1 MNILFIYSIRNAM
14 LREKPLKGQEDI
26 QLGIAQ
32 LSAVLK
38 QEGHHTGLLVLD
50 RKYGKKN
57 LVRLVR
63 KMHYGRFDLVCFSS
77 VFSEFAFI
85 REVASYVK
93 HHFQAFTL
101 LGGSHV
107 TVSPHTS
114 YLDTFD
120 ALCIGEGEEALA
132 ELARGLEK
140 GRDISRI
147 RNLWVK
153 QDGQVIRNPSR
164 PFLQDLD
171 ALPLADRELFQ
182 EQIFEPESRIS
193 VLLGRGCPY
202 QCTYCC
208 NHKIREVAGGKYVRM
223 RSVPGIV
230 EELESLTRRFPGV
243 REYFLEVETLG
254 AHMKWLEELCRGL
267 EQFNRG
273 RDQAL
278 RFSANLRV
286 FDRMDHERI
295 FSQLSG
301 AGFDSVSIGLES
313 GSERIRKEVLDRHY
327 SNKTIRL
334 AVHTARK
341 FGLKVGMFNLIGLPT
356 ESFDDYLETLRLNQE
371 LQPDW
376 HATSIF
382 FPYPGTRL
390 HALSEELGLI
400 REPLAG
406 MEERQHAVLDLPGFS
421 RRQIQREF
429 DRFHFKVHQKS
440 GSGSPLKY
448 ALYAMQIFLGHGC
461 MTRAKN
467 KLTVFLH
474 RMGINHKL
482 LNIIQKT

>member
-1 MNILFIYSIRNAM
+1 
-14 LREKPLKGQEDI
+14 
-26 QLGIAQ
+26 
-32 LSAVLK
+32 
-38 QEGHHTGLLVLD
+38 
-50 RKYGKKN
+50 
-57 LVRLVR
+57 
-63 KMHYGRFDLVCFSS
+63 
-77 VFSEFAFI
+77 
-85 REVASYVK
+85 
-93 HHFQAFTL
+93 
-101 LGGSHV
+101 
-107 TVSPHTS
+107 
-114 YLDTFD
+114 
-120 ALCIGEGEEALA
+120 
-132 ELARGLEK
+132 
-140 GRDISRI
+140 
-147 RNLWVK
+147 VK
-153 QDGQVIRNPSR
+153 QDGEIIRNPSR

-208 NHKIREVAGGKYVRM
+208 NHKIREVAGGRYVRM

-278 RFSANLRV
+278 SFSANLRV

-295 FSQLSG
+295 FSRLSR

-341 FGLKVGMFNLIGLPT
+341 HGLKVGMFNLIGLPT

-376 HATSIF
+376 HPPPFS
-382 FPYPGTRL
+382 FPTR
-390 HALSEELGLI
+390 A
-400 REPLAG
+400 PACT
-406 MEERQHAVLDLPGFS
+406 PC
-421 RRQIQREF
+421 
-429 DRFHFKVHQKS
+429 QKS
-440 GSGSPLKY
+440 WD
-448 ALYAMQIFLGHGC
+448 
-461 MTRAKN
+461 
-467 KLTVFLH
+467 
-474 RMGINHKL
+474 
-482 LNIIQKT
+482 